1 MDVSANFMSDAYQ
14 VFHLSEMYIFNK
26 CSQIYIQP
34 NMWMEIQSV
43 CYGSSCTRDI
53 FNSIGDSFAT
63 KNDVCDV
70 VDDMPDLVQHLTN
83 QIQ

>member
-1 MDVSANFMSDAYQ
+1 MDVSANVMSDAYQ

-26 CSQIYIQP
+26 CRQIHIQP

-43 CYGSSCTRDI
+43 YYGSSYTRDI
-53 FNSIGDSFAT
+53 FNSLGDLFAT

-70 VDDMPDLVQHLTN
+70 VEDVPDLVQHLTTP
-83 QIQ
+83 IQ